1 MNMMGDI
8 IQKTIQNREEN
19 NIQRNDFLQMLMQLQ
34 KTGELEGEEN
44 GLSPISREL
53 NWISLLMS
61 CINYNLLIT
70 THQFDIYSYFF
81 RQES

>member
-53 NWISLLMS
+53 N
-61 CINYNLLIT
+61 
-70 THQFDIYSYFF
+70 
-81 RQES
+81 